1 MPMWEDI
8 FNEIRRLERRMEK
21 LLEEFTERPIRMPF
35 REEFRTPEADIIET
49 DKEIKV
55 VVDLPGVRKEDIK
68 INATEDEVEIRAERK
83 REEKE
88 EREGFI
94 RRERE
99 FGRFYRR
106 FTLPTKVDPNGAKA
120 TYKNGVLEIILPKVE
135 AKERTE
141 IKIE

>member
-1 MPMWEDI
+1 MPMWADI
-8 FNEIRRLERRMEK
+8 FDEIRRLERRMEK
-21 LLEEFTERPIRMPF
+21 LLEEFAERPIRIPF
-35 REEFRTPEADIIET
+35 REGLRTPEADIIET
-49 DKEIKV
+49 DKEIKI

-68 INATEDEVEIRAERK
+68 INATEDTIEISAERK

-106 FTLPTKVDPNGAKA
+106 LTLPTKVDPNGAKA